1 MIDVINDIKSKVPAM
16 SALQN
21 LNLRAGIHTGPVIAG
36 IIGAKTAR
44 YDIFGS
50 GVMITE
56 RIQQEGQPG
65 RVYISS
71 DTHRI
76 LLEES
81 DIASQFNFEEYK
93 SINIV
98 S

>member
-1 MIDVINDIKSKVPAM
+1 M
-16 SALQN
+16 
-21 LNLRAGIHTGPVIAG
+21 NLRAGIHTGPVIAG
-36 IIGAKTAR
+36 IIGAKVAR

-76 LLEES
+76 LLEDDE
-81 DIASQFNFEEYK
+81 IASQYSFEEHK
-93 SINIV
+93 SINIA